1 MINDMNQ
8 FSVGEKV
15 LYIGLWGSDFNLV
28 DEVVG
33 IVWDSLLQ
41 RNKYLIRDSESGT
54 VIQQYG
60 DNYRIADADE
70 IAIGHRLR
78 SNNGKNICSKGA
90 LESMKS
96 ESLIEYLDQ
105 CEEVVKRWPEWKVSS
120 LRDAFDMNHLSKMN
134 G

>member
-1 MINDMNQ
+1 MNQ

-33 IVWDSLLQ
+33 IVWDGLLH

-78 SNNGKNICSKGA
+78 SNNGQNICSIVA
-90 LESMKS
+90 QESIKS
-96 ESLIEYLDQ
+96 ESLIDYLLQ
-105 CEEVVKRWPEWKVSS
+105 CEKVVKQWPEWKVSS
-120 LRDAFDMNHLSKMN
+120 LRDAFDMNPLSKMN

>member
-1 MINDMNQ
+1 MNQ

-33 IVWDSLLQ
+33 IVWDGLLQ

-70 IAIGHRLR
+70 IAIEHRLR

-90 LESMKS
+90 QEIMKS
-96 ESLIEYLDQ
+96 ESFIDYLLQ
-105 CEEVVKRWPEWKVSS
+105 CEKVVKQWPEWKVSS
-120 LRDAFDMNHLSKMN
+120 LRDAFDMNPLSKMN